1 MNWIK
6 VVVEMLIQEIK
17 NVANIKDY
25 KVFRKFGITIGTV
38 LVLLGI
44 ILSIKAGNYLLFLSL
59 AGLVLML
66 VSLMFSKL
74 LRPLYII
81 WMSIAAVL
89 GFIMSRIILSLIYYL
104 VFAPVG
110 IILRILKKDLLDRK
124 IEPDKESYWNMRK
137 AENYRPEDSEKQY

>member
-1 MNWIK
+1 
-6 VVVEMLIQEIK
+6 MLIQEIK
-17 NVANIKDY
+17 NIANIKDY

-66 VSLMFSKL
+66 ASLMFPKL

-89 GFIMSRIILSLIYYL
+89 GFIMSRIILSLVFYL

>member
-1 MNWIK
+1 M
-6 VVVEMLIQEIK
+6 VVEMLIQEIK

>member
-1 MNWIK
+1 
-6 VVVEMLIQEIK
+6 MLIQEIK
-17 NVANIKDY
+17 NIANIKDY
-25 KVFRKFGITIGTV
+25 KAFRKFGITIGTV

-44 ILSIKAGNYLLFLSL
+44 ILSIKAGNNLLFLSL
-59 AGLVLML
+59 SGLVLML

-89 GFIMSRIILSLIYYL
+89 GFIMSRIILSLIFYL
-104 VFAPVG
+104 VFSPVG
-110 IILRILKKDLLDRK
+110 IILRIFRKDLLDRK

>member
-1 MNWIK
+1 
-6 VVVEMLIQEIK
+6 MLIQEIK

>member
-1 MNWIK
+1 

-17 NVANIKDY
+17 NIANIKDY
-25 KVFRKFGITIGTV
+25 KAFRKFGITIGTV

-44 ILSIKAGNYLLFLSL
+44 ILSIKSGNNLLFLSL
-59 AGLVLML
+59 SGLVLML

-89 GFIMSRIILSLIYYL
+89 GFIMSRIILSLIFYL
-104 VFAPVG
+104 VFSPVG
-110 IILRILKKDLLDRK
+110 IILRIFRKDLLDRK
-124 IEPDKESYWNMRK
+124 IETDKESYWNMRK

>member
-1 MNWIK
+1 M
-6 VVVEMLIQEIK
+6 VVEMLIQEIK
-17 NVANIKDY
+17 NIANIKDY
-25 KVFRKFGITIGTV
+25 KAFRKFGITIGTV

-44 ILSIKAGNYLLFLSL
+44 ILSIKAGNNLLFLSL
-59 AGLVLML
+59 SGLVLML

-89 GFIMSRIILSLIYYL
+89 GFIMSRIILSLIFYL
-104 VFAPVG
+104 VFSPVG
-110 IILRILKKDLLDRK
+110 IILRIFRKDLLDRK